1 MMEAGETVDR
11 TSNNTRILKGMG
23 AHGGDIVVM
32 DLDKCDP
39 SRHKDYYF
47 APNPILA
54 SYSDDELYDYIFE
67 YASNA

>member
-1 MMEAGETVDR
+1 MGAGETVDR
-11 TSNNTRILKGMG
+11 ASNNARILKGMG
-23 AHGGDIVVM
+23 AHGGDIIVM

-39 SRHKDYYF
+39 SRHRDCYF
-47 APNPILA
+47 APGTVLS